1 MMYATFFSLLT
12 PKKRKKVKLKGNVKY
27 IEGVSSDIEGR
38 DGDLMLV
45 TSTACRYT
53 NVNQE
58 KATVH
63 ITENIRVKRRR
74 KKKKNKKTG
83 KKKRGEGEKHHS
95 REG

>member
-45 TSTACRYT
+45 TSTACRFH
-53 NVNQE
+53 E
-58 KATVH
+58 C
-63 ITENIRVKRRR
+63 ESR
-74 KKKKNKKTG
+74 KSDCAY
-83 KKKRGEGEKHHS
+83 H
-95 REG
+95 